1 MRELVLNHASLASA
15 GWHETVKWLPD
26 VAEGIAALVRGGAA
40 QKILRMCDW
49 MGSIT
54 CAEGQSLHEA
64 CRELQ
69 RQGERD
75 KYVFLMGL
83 SNKAPLLSGLEPDI
97 ADRFL
102 MCEAKTL
109 PPEDGAP
116 LVLCAVTDAISVS
129 VPSETVWDIDWI
141 SVTFRELLP
150 DETFGRTEEDIDNL
164 ARSMH
169 AVPIV
174 DRHRKR
180 LQRQCSDAADLWR
193 RRLQMFPHLTFG
205 LDVEDHLGRLNPG
218 LVQTL
223 VNRLADLDETAA
235 AWVAD
240 GGDGPSWR
248 TLVTPESDKLMNNPK
263 LRDGR
268 RFRSVNGERV
278 LFEWHA
284 RFGSRERI
292 HLRFDARV
300 QEIEIGY
307 VGGHLPLR

>member
-1 MRELVLNHASLASA
+1 MRELVLNHASLVNA

-26 VAEGIAALVRGGAA
+26 VAEGMATLISGGVA
-40 QKILRMCDW
+40 QKTLRMCDW
-49 MGSIT
+49 MNSIT
-54 CAEGQSLHEA
+54 CAEGRSLHEA

-75 KYVFLMGL
+75 TYVFLMRL
-83 SNKAPLLSGLEPDI
+83 SNKAPLLSGLGPDI
-97 ADRFL
+97 ANRFL

-109 PPEDGAP
+109 HPEDGAP

-129 VPSETVWDIDWI
+129 VPSETAWDLDWI
-141 SVTFRELLP
+141 SVKFRELLP
-150 DETFGRTEEDIDNL
+150 DETFGHTEEEIDNL

-169 AVPIV
+169 AIPIS

-180 LQRQCSDAADLWR
+180 LQHQCSDAADLWR
-193 RRLQMFPHLTFG
+193 RRVQMFPHLTFG
-205 LDVEDHLGRLNPG
+205 LDVEDQLGRLNPG
-218 LVQTL
+218 LVPTL

-240 GGDGPSWR
+240 GGDAPSWR
-248 TLVTPESDKLMNNPK
+248 TLVTPESRKLMSNPQ
-263 LRDGR
+263 LRDAR

-284 RFGSRERI
+284 RFGSSERI
-292 HLRFDARV
+292 HFRFDAGVR
-300 QEIEIGY
+300 EIEIGY
-307 VGGHLPLR
+307 IGGHLPLC

>member
-49 MGSIT
+49 MDRIT
-54 CAEGQSLHEA
+54 CAEGRSLHEA
-64 CRELQ
+64 CLELQ

-83 SNKAPLLSGLEPDI
+83 SNKAPLLSGLGPDI

-116 LVLCAVTDAISVS
+116 LVLCAFTDAISVS

-141 SVTFRELLP
+141 SVKFRELLP
-150 DETFGRTEEDIDNL
+150 DETFGHTEEIIDNL

-169 AVPIV
+169 AVLIV
-174 DRHRKR
+174 NRHRKR
-180 LQRQCSDAADLWR
+180 LRGQCSDAADLWR
-193 RRLQMFPHLTFG
+193 RRVKMFPHLTFG
-205 LDVEDHLGRLNPG
+205 LDVEDHLGRLNRG
-218 LVQTL
+218 LVPTL

-240 GGDGPSWR
+240 GGDAPPW
-248 TLVTPESDKLMNNPK
+248 TCKVTPESMSVMNHPK
-263 LRDGR
+263 LQKARW
-268 RFRSVNGERV
+268 FRSVCGESL

-284 RFGSRERI
+284 RYGDGGRI
-292 HLRFDARV
+292 HLRFDAHTRK
-300 QEIEIGY
+300 IEVGYIG
-307 VGGHLPLR
+307 VHLPLR